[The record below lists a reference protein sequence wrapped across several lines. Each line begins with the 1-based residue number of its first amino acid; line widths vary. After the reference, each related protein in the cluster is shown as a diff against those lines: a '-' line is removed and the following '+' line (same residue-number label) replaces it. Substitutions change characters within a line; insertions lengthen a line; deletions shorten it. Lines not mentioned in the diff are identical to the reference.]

1 MGHRCRR
8 HRATVT
14 PLGVPTGFK
23 EVKVQG
29 ATEFGRIVSGM
40 FMPVLAKHSKAFSLI
55 DRISMG
61 VNRMQCNFEPM
72 RKQVEWWQRS
82 DLTGR

>member
-1 MGHRCRR
+1 
-8 HRATVT
+8 
-14 PLGVPTGFK
+14 
-23 EVKVQG
+23 
-29 ATEFGRIVSGM
+29 M